1 MMEFGKLFCAFF
13 AVCAAALQS
22 YSMPA
27 FTGFERGMGVGG
39 WLTNYKR
46 PNVLPDDQKFA
57 VTIGDLEHF
66 ESYITESD
74 VAYIASLGFDH
85 VRLGFDQIVVE
96 EKPNVYRESAMRQMR
111 DFVGWAKKY
120 KLNVVLNLHKAVGNY
135 CDVPDSAVLLDS
147 PELRSRFVAL
157 WVEMERR
164 FADEPQVAF
173 ELLNEVLRVAPE
185 KWNSLAA
192 ETIAAIRAKNPTRKI
207 IVGSVSWN
215 SAWRLKD
222 LRLFDDPNVIYT
234 FHFYEPYVFTHQ
246 RGVLQA
252 MPLAYN
258 RVMEYPS
265 DIKPYAE
272 FSEFCGGKNPYGNA
286 RRMDRAFIEKMLA
299 PAVEFAKKH
308 PDKILWCGEFGTIRH
323 APKQSRENWMRDVI
337 SILKENG
344 IPYCVW
350 NYLSTPNDG
359 NRFSL
364 VDDDTRK
371 ILSPELA
378 KILVGDVR

>member
-1 MMEFGKLFCAFF
+1 MWRIAVSVVFYFAFF
-13 AVCAAALQS
+13 AECF
-22 YSMPA
+22 SMPA
-27 FTGFERGMGVGG
+27 FSGFERGMGVGG

-46 PNVLPDDQKFA
+46 PNVLPENQKFRIT
-57 VTIGDLEHF
+57 VGDLEHF
-66 ESYITESD
+66 ETYITEDD

-96 EKPNVYRESAMRQMR
+96 ESPNVYRESAMRQIG
-111 DFVGWAKKY
+111 DFVKWSKKHG
-120 KLNVVLNLHKAVGNY
+120 LNVVLNLHKAVGNY
-135 CDVPDSAVLLDS
+135 CDVPGRVELFDS

-164 FADEPQVAF
+164 FAGEDEVAF
-173 ELLNEVLRVAPE
+173 ELLNEVLDIPPE
-185 KWNSLAA
+185 KWNTLAA
-192 ETIAAIRAKNPTRKI
+192 EAVAAIRAINPKRKI
-207 IVGSVSWN
+207 IIGSTAWN
-215 SAWRLKD
+215 TPWRLKD

-234 FHFYEPYVFTHQ
+234 FHFYEPFAFTHQ
-246 RGVLQA
+246 RGVLQP

-258 RVMEYPS
+258 RVMHYPS
-265 DIKPYAE
+265 DIEPYADYEE
-272 FSEFCGGKNPYGNA
+272 FFGNA
-286 RRMDRAFIEKMLA
+286 GRFNGVSRMDKKMLEKMLA
-299 PAVEFAKKH
+299 PAISFVKAN

-323 APKQSRENWMRDVI
+323 APKESRQNWMRDVI
-337 SILKENG
+337 SILKKNG

-378 KILVGDVR
+378 KILVGDVE

>member
-1 MMEFGKLFCAFF
+1 MILSAAGL
-13 AVCAAALQS
+13 CAAE
-22 YSMPA
+22 
-27 FTGFERGMGVGG
+27 FDGFRRGMGVGG

-46 PNVLPDDQKFA
+46 PNVLPDDQKFKIT
-57 VTIGDLEHF
+57 VGDLEHF
-66 ESYITESD
+66 ESYIAEAD

-96 EKPNVYRESAMRQMR
+96 ESPRVYRESAMRQMQN
-111 DFVGWAKKY
+111 FVKWAKAH

-135 CDVPDSAVLLDS
+135 CDVPESATLLDS
-147 PELRSRFVAL
+147 PELRARFVAL

-164 FADEPQVAF
+164 FASEPQVAF
-173 ELLNEVLRVAPE
+173 ELLNEVLNVPPE

-192 ETIAAIRAKNPTRKI
+192 ETVAAIRAENPTRKI
-207 IVGSVSWN
+207 IVGSTSWN

-252 MPLAYN
+252 KPLAYN
-258 RVMEYPS
+258 RVMRYPS

-272 FSEFCGGKNPYGNA
+272 FSEFCGDKNPYGSA
-286 RRMDRAFIEKMLA
+286 ERMDRAWLEKMLS
-299 PAVEFAKKH
+299 PAIAFAKKH
-308 PDKILWCGEFGTIRH
+308 PEKILWCGEFGTIRH
-323 APKQSRENWMRDVI
+323 APKESRENYMRDVI

-344 IPYCVW
+344 ISYCVW

-378 KILVGDVR
+378 EILVGRAK